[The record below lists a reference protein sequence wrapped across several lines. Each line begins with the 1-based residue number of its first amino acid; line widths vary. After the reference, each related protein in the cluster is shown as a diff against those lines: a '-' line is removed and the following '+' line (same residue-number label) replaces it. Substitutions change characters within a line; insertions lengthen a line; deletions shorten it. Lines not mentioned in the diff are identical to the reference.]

1 MDKVAHALPRDI
13 RIRSWRGSTRKRQ
26 GRSGVAASRTLRVS
40 RSRPRPPQRVGARRD
55 VVGRRPR
62 LFQVLQCLFHAC
74 GRQDFAIGGSLR
86 TKGLK
91 VTGPVM
97 PSRRYACA
105 MLTSNRSVICAVDT
119 WSVISSAPRP
129 RTPPLSRPP
138 AHPAAPESRHVRRP
152 GLVVPWMAWT

>member
-1 MDKVAHALPRDI
+1 
-13 RIRSWRGSTRKRQ
+13 
-26 GRSGVAASRTLRVS
+26 
-40 RSRPRPPQRVGARRD
+40 
-55 VVGRRPR
+55 
-62 LFQVLQCLFHAC
+62 
-74 GRQDFAIGGSLR
+74 LR

-105 MLTSNRSVICAVDT
+105 MLTSNRSMICAVDT

-138 AHPAAPESRHVRRP
+138 AHPPPGRTGRPACQAPGVGRTVDGVDVRSA
-152 GLVVPWMAWT
+152 GGTWST